1 MQISLVSWNVNGIR
15 AVSAKDE
22 FKEWF
27 AQDKYDVISMQET
40 KASVDQIPEHIASKD
55 GYSSYFSSSVV
66 KKGYS
71 GTAVYSKIQPLNV
84 EIELPDPAYQGEGR
98 IVHLEFEQFHFF
110 NGYFP
115 NGGAEI
121 EDENGKGTGEFK
133 RVPYKMGFFD
143 SFFNYVQELR
153 KSKPIVVCGDFN
165 IAHKEIDLARP
176 KTNTKNTGFLP
187 LERAFLDKFTQA
199 GYIDTFRHV
208 HGDKPDNY
216 TWWSYKSRARAKNV
230 GWRIDYFFVSEE
242 LKDNIADAY
251 IENEVYGSDHCP
263 VALVLDF
270 K

>member
-55 GYSSYFSSSVV
+55 GYSSYFASSVV

-121 EDENGKGTGEFK
+121 EDENGKGTGEFEACTLQD
-133 RVPYKMGFFD
+133 GLF
-143 SFFNYVQELR
+143 
-153 KSKPIVVCGDFN
+153 
-165 IAHKEIDLARP
+165 
-176 KTNTKNTGFLP
+176 
-187 LERAFLDKFTQA
+187 
-199 GYIDTFRHV
+199 
-208 HGDKPDNY
+208 
-216 TWWSYKSRARAKNV
+216 
-230 GWRIDYFFVSEE
+230 
-242 LKDNIADAY
+242 
-251 IENEVYGSDHCP
+251 
-263 VALVLDF
+263 
-270 K
+270 